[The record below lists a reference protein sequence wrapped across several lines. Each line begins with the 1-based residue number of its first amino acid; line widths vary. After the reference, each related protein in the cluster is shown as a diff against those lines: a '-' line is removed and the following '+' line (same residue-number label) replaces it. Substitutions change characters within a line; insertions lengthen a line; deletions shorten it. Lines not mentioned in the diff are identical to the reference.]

1 VFRRSAQ
8 LLWRAADRFFDHHGP
23 DRAAA
28 IAFYTLLSLLPML
41 IFLISVGVTLLGSFD
56 LAYRGTLL
64 LFRGVVVP
72 LDDGALQALRHF
84 VERAVRL
91 QWPGILLLAWT
102 SRRIFGALLAA
113 LEIVFEAKARG
124 FARGNLLS
132 FALVLLSGV
141 ALLLTLVATTLL
153 ATAQG
158 LLQRAAG
165 DAGLRALEGAFGR
178 VLTHTVPIATA
189 MAFFFLVYRFFPRR
203 EAAVL
208 AVHAG
213 IGAAVATVL
222 FQAAQVGFAY
232 YVRNLAH
239 YGGLYGALEAV
250 IVLALWLELSAAIVL
265 YGGEIVALLT
275 LFSLTSAKAQR

>member
-1 VFRRSAQ
+1 MFRRSAQ
-8 LLWRAADRFFDHHGP
+8 LLWRAANRFFEHHGP

-41 IFLISVGVTLLGSFD
+41 IFLISVGVVLLGSFD

-72 LDDGALQALRHF
+72 LDDGALQSLRHF

-124 FARGNLLS
+124 FARGNLMS
-132 FALVLLSGV
+132 FALVLLAGV

-153 ATAQG
+153 AAAQG

-165 DAGLRALEGAFGR
+165 DAGLRALEGAVGR
-178 VLTHTVPIATA
+178 VLTHSVPIATA

-203 EAAVL
+203 EASVL
-208 AVHAG
+208 AIHAG

-222 FQAAQVGFAY
+222 FEAAQVGFAY

-265 YGGEIVALLT
+265 YGGEIVAQLP
-275 LFSLTSAKAQR
+275 LFSLTSQKPQR